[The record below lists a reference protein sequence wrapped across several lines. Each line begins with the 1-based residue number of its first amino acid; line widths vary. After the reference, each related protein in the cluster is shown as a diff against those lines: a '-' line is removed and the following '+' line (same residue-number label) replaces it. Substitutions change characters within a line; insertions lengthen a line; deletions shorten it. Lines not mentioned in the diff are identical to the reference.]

1 MQKMYFCII
10 KHLYIIVAFLEL
22 LLIYADSIKKNI
34 TVLLYYNLNNMLWE
48 SLMRIIWIEK

>member
-34 TVLLYYNLNNMLWE
+34 TVLLYYNLNNML
-48 SLMRIIWIEK
+48 